1 MNFDFPLEDCSE
13 FSNFVITLIAGP
25 VKVVVLN
32 NIKVVTEALIT
43 KKADFANRPQSVSSE
58 Y

>member
-1 MNFDFPLEDCSE
+1 MVCE
-13 FSNFVITLIAGP
+13 ITDRRVYAEPI
-25 VKVVVLN
+25 KVVVLN

-43 KKADFANRPQSVSSE
+43 NKADFANRPQSVSSE

>member
-1 MNFDFPLEDCSE
+1 VVHAVYTNS
-13 FSNFVITLIAGP
+13 SRIAGP
-25 VKVVVLN
+25 IKVVVLN

-43 KKADFANRPQSVSSE
+43 NKADFANRPQSVSSE